1 MANSYFDCT
10 KTTDFY
16 HEIRRMCKTYPEC
29 YNDEQKEYC
38 PLCDFFDNNDDECGV
53 TNIADINKK
62 TFLKIMA
69 TVQQWS
75 DSHPATETE
84 LIKQGKVSVSD
95 YLNCTEGSP
104 HCGEISW

>member
-10 KTTDFY
+10 KTADFY

-38 PLCDFFDNNDDECGV
+38 PLYDFFDNNDDECGV

-69 TVQQWS
+69 TVQEWS
-75 DSHPATETE
+75 DSNIATEAD
-84 LIKQGKVSVSD
+84 LIKEDKLPVSN
-95 YLNCTEGSP
+95 YLNYTDCFS
-104 HCGEISW
+104 CCDEISW